1 MSYTIL
7 SHLYYKNKDEY
18 TALYEQRKY
27 SESTRLLPIF
37 IQGNQAFY
45 CLCPDIYDLSA
56 RIMVLDKKVSLIREN
71 LPVAA
76 LTQFAMKCLID
87 EIKLSCDIEHVHST
101 RSELS
106 AVLDSLNTNVKNKR
120 FHGLVQKYSMLSEEN
135 LSLKSCS
142 DIRSIYDE
150 LVLNEVKADAADNMP
165 DGEIFR
171 KGLAEVAN
179 SAQKVI
185 HKGAYPESKII
196 EQMEQALHI
205 LNDAEI
211 PILIRIS
218 IFHYLF
224 GYTHPFYDGNG
235 RTSRFIS
242 SYLLAQEFDFL
253 IGYRLS
259 YTIKENLSK
268 YYKAFQECNDAK
280 NCGDLTPFII
290 MFLAIVCE
298 SFENLYTALEKRCD
312 SLSHYRKLIYKIY
325 ETNSFADEEKMF
337 CDILLQTTLFS
348 DKGITKKKLCDE
360 LKISPSTVDKR
371 LDKVRKTNLLAEKKR
386 ERAYQ
391 YALELSL
398 LTE

>member
-1 MSYTIL
+1 MGYIIL
-7 SHLYYKNKDEY
+7 SHLYYKDKDEY
-18 TALYEQRKY
+18 TKLYEQRKS
-27 SESTRLLPIF
+27 SESTRLLPIL

-45 CLCPDIYDLSA
+45 CLCPDIYDLST

-71 LPVAA
+71 LPMAA

-87 EIKLSCDIEHVHST
+87 EIKLSCDIEHVYST

-106 AVLDSLNTNVKNKR
+106 AVLDSINTSKKNVR
-120 FHGLVQKYSMLSEEN
+120 FRGLVQKYSMLSEED
-135 LSLKSCS
+135 LSLKSCT
-142 DIRSIYDE
+142 DIRCIYDE
-150 LVLNEVKADAADNMP
+150 LVLNEVKEDAADNVP

-179 SAQKVI
+179 SAQRVI
-185 HKGAYPESKII
+185 HRGAYPESKII
-196 EQMEQALHI
+196 EQMEQALHV
-205 LNDAEI
+205 LNDSEI
-211 PILIRIS
+211 PILVRIS

-268 YYKAFQECNDAK
+268 YYKAFQECNDTK
-280 NCGDLTPFII
+280 NRGDLTPFII
-290 MFLAIVCE
+290 MFLTIVCE
-298 SFENLYTALEKRCD
+298 SFEKLYEALEKRRN
-312 SLSHYRKLIYKIY
+312 SLLHYRKLIKKIY
-325 ETNSFADEEKMF
+325 EVNAFSDEDKKF
-337 CDILLQTTLFS
+337 SDILLQTTLFS

-360 LKISPSTVDKR
+360 LKISLSTVDKR
-371 LDKVRKTNLLAEKKR
+371 LEKVRKANVLSEKR
-386 ERAYQ
+386 GERAYQ
-391 YALELSL
+391 YALDLSL

>member
-7 SHLYYKNKDEY
+7 SHLYYKDKDEY
-18 TALYEQRKY
+18 TALYEKRKY

-37 IQGNQAFY
+37 IQENQAFY

-56 RIMVLDKKVSLIREN
+56 RIMVLDKKVSLIRKN

-87 EIKLSCDIEHVHST
+87 EIKLSCDIEHVYST

-106 AVLDSLNTNVKNKR
+106 AVLDSLNTSAKNKR

-142 DIRSIYDE
+142 DIRGIYDE
-150 LVLNEVKADAADNMP
+150 LVLNEVKADAADNVP

-185 HKGAYPESKII
+185 HRGAYPESKII

-268 YYKAFQECNDAK
+268 YYKAFQECNDTK
-280 NCGDLTPFII
+280 NGGDLTPFII
-290 MFLAIVCE
+290 MFLTIVCE
-298 SFENLYTALEKRCD
+298 SFEKLYAALEKRCN
-312 SLSHYRKLIYKIY
+312 SLSHYRKLIYEIY
-325 ETNSFADEEKMF
+325 KTNSFSDEEKLF
-337 CDILLQTTLFS
+337 CDSLLQTTLFS

-371 LDKVRKTNLLAEKKR
+371 LDKVRKTNLLAEKKG

>member
-1 MSYTIL
+1 
-7 SHLYYKNKDEY
+7 
-18 TALYEQRKY
+18 
-27 SESTRLLPIF
+27 
-37 IQGNQAFY
+37 
-45 CLCPDIYDLSA
+45 
-56 RIMVLDKKVSLIREN
+56 
-71 LPVAA
+71 
-76 LTQFAMKCLID
+76 
-87 EIKLSCDIEHVHST
+87 
-101 RSELS
+101 
-106 AVLDSLNTNVKNKR
+106 
-120 FHGLVQKYSMLSEEN
+120 
-135 LSLKSCS
+135 
-142 DIRSIYDE
+142 
-150 LVLNEVKADAADNMP
+150 
-165 DGEIFR
+165 
-171 KGLAEVAN
+171 
-179 SAQKVI
+179 
-185 HKGAYPESKII
+185 
-196 EQMEQALHI
+196 MEQALHI

-298 SFENLYTALEKRCD
+298 SFEKLYTALEKRCD
-312 SLSHYRKLIYKIY
+312 SLSHYRKLIYEIY

-371 LDKVRKTNLLAEKKR
+371 LDKVRKTNLLAEKKG